1 MAEAIPAKAHGGSA
15 SGIVLRQGAAT
26 GFAVALAMLV
36 TGSALADDA
45 ALFTQTCGA
54 CHGKGGVGIP
64 GMAPPL
70 AGADWAKG
78 GKPDSRTYVP
88 TVILNG
94 LSGKLTAAGRTYQ
107 SVMPAQK
114 QRKDDE
120 IATLANYV
128 LATLNTAPADFK
140 PLTAADVTALRANKV
155 DHKAL
160 LGTRSQL
167 VQ

>member
-1 MAEAIPAKAHGGSA
+1 
-15 SGIVLRQGAAT
+15 
-26 GFAVALAMLV
+26 MLV

-54 CHGKGGVGIP
+54 CHGK
-64 GMAPPL
+64 

>member
-1 MAEAIPAKAHGGSA
+1 MARACLA
-15 SGIVLRQGAAT
+15 
-26 GFAVALAMLV
+26 FALTMLV
-36 TGSALADDA
+36 TPGAMADDA
-45 ALFTQTCGA
+45 ALFTQTCAA

-70 AGADWAKG
+70 AGAEWAKA
-78 GKPDSRTYVP
+78 GKPDSRIYVP
-88 TVILNG
+88 EIILNG
-94 LSGKLTAAGRTYQ
+94 LSGKLTAGGRTYQ
-107 SVMPAQK
+107 GVMPAQK

-128 LATLNTAPADFK
+128 LATLNAAPADFK
-140 PLTAADVTALRANKV
+140 PLTAADVEALRAKKV

>member
-1 MAEAIPAKAHGGSA
+1 MAKA
-15 SGIVLRQGAAT
+15 GIAFVLT
-26 GFAVALAMLV
+26 MLV
-36 TGSALADDA
+36 TTGALADDV

-70 AGADWAKG
+70 AGAEWAKA
-78 GKPDSRTYVP
+78 GKPDSRLYVP
-88 TVILNG
+88 EIILNG
-94 LSGKLTAAGRTYQ
+94 LSGKLVAAGRTYQ
-107 SVMPAQK
+107 GVMPAQK

-120 IATLANYV
+120 IAVLANYV
-128 LATLNTAPADFK
+128 LAKLNTAPADFK
-140 PLTAADVTALRANKV
+140 PLTAADIEALRAKKV
-155 DHKAL
+155 DHKTL

>member
-1 MAEAIPAKAHGGSA
+1 MAKAIPAKVHSGFA
-15 SGIVLRQGAAT
+15 SGIAPKQRAAT
-26 GFAVALAMLV
+26 SLAFALAMLV
-36 TGSALADDA
+36 TAGAQADDA

-70 AGADWAKG
+70 AGADWAKA
-78 GKPDSRTYVP
+78 GKAESRTYVP

-94 LSGKLTAAGRTYQ
+94 LSGKLMAAGRTYQ

-140 PLTAADVTALRANKV
+140 PLTAADVGALRANKV

>member
-1 MAEAIPAKAHGGSA
+1 MHSGFA
-15 SGIVLRQGAAT
+15 SGIALKQKAAT
-26 GFAVALAMLV
+26 CLAFALAVLAT
-36 TGSALADDA
+36 TGALADDA
-45 ALFTQTCGA
+45 ALFAQNCGA
-54 CHGKGGVGIP
+54 CHGKGGAGIP

-70 AGADWAKG
+70 AGADWAKA
-78 GKPDSRTYVP
+78 GKPDSRTYVSE
-88 TVILNG
+88 VILNG
-94 LSGKLTAAGRTYQ
+94 LSGKLTVAGRTYQ

-128 LATLNTAPADFK
+128 LATLNTAPTDFK
-140 PLTAADVTALRANKV
+140 PLTAEDVEALRAKKV

>member
-1 MAEAIPAKAHGGSA
+1 MAKAIPAKVHKS
-15 SGIVLRQGAAT
+15 AAT
-26 GFAVALAMLV
+26 GFALALILLA
-36 TGSALADDA
+36 TANGALADDA
-45 ALFTQTCGA
+45 ALFAQTCGA
-54 CHGKGGVGIP
+54 CHGKSGVGIP

-70 AGADWAKG
+70 AGADWAKA
-78 GKPDSRTYVP
+78 GKAESRTYVP

-94 LSGKLTAAGRTYQ
+94 LSGKLMAAGRTYQ

-128 LATLNTAPADFK
+128 LATLNTAPAGFK
-140 PLTAADVTALRANKV
+140 PLTAADVEALRANKV
-155 DHKAL
+155 DHKTL